1 MNQIEITASR
11 RKFICTSKDK
21 IMFNGKCYILYT
33 QTMWV
38 EWSNVFPT
46 ISKTEFNRLKKLGIL
61 SEPYPRKMSYSTV
74 MMYDFKLD

>member
-1 MNQIEITASR
+1 MNQIEVTASR

-21 IMFNGKCYILYT
+21 IMFNGKCYILNT
-33 QTMWV
+33 QTMHV
-38 EWSNVFPT
+38 DWSNVHPT

-61 SEPYPRKMSYSTV
+61 SEPYPRKMTYLTV